1 MSTQPESP
9 LTFELIQ
16 TRSRCNRLDTLK
28 ALNCWGCNLKD
39 ITIIKELPALR
50 ILILTTNSI
59 FDLSPISQ
67 CLKLRELYLRNNKI
81 EDLHELD
88 KLNQLK
94 NLRSIWISENPCT
107 TTPTVN
113 YAEKV
118 FSILPNIKY
127 LDGQPI
133 ETYLEQNKGEER
145 TEKSNLFKAV
155 SILIQEMSED
165 ELIELQKRISLK
177 LS

>member
-1 MSTQPESP
+1 MSTRPESH
-9 LTFELIQ
+9 LTCELIQ
-16 TRSRCNRLDTLK
+16 TRSRCNRFDTLK

-39 ITIIKELPALR
+39 ITMLKELPSLR
-50 ILILTTNSI
+50 ILILTSNSI
-59 FDLSPISQ
+59 VDLSPISQ

-81 EDLHELD
+81 EDLHELG
-88 KLNQLK
+88 KLKQLT

-133 ETYLEQNKGEER
+133 ETYLEQSKGEER
-145 TEKSNLFKAV
+145 LENSNLFKAV
-155 SILIQEMSED
+155 SILIHEMSGD
-165 ELIELQKRISLK
+165 ELIELQKRISLL